1 MLKYIFRRILLVIP
15 VILGVILFTFLIAQV
30 TPGDPVKL
38 MLGPMATPTEIEE
51 MRQQLG
57 YNDPV
62 IIQFFN
68 YVVNVVQGDLGTSIQ
83 SNMPVLQEILS
94 RFPYTIELTLSGIS
108 LAILLGL
115 VTGSIAALGKS
126 AWVRSSVIVFS
137 LVFISIPIF
146 WFAML
151 LISFFSVNLGWF
163 AVSGDVGL
171 KALILPAI
179 TLAVGPAATI
189 SRLTYSSILDVSN
202 EDFVRTA
209 RSKGVADFFV
219 TTYHI
224 LRNAMV
230 PVVTLVGLQ
239 FAGMLG
245 GSVFVESIFSRP
257 GIGSLAVSAISARD
271 YPEVQGVVLFTATIY
286 VLVNLFVDILYCV
299 IDPRIRLD

>member
-15 VILGVILFTFLIAQV
+15 VILGVILFTFLIAQI

-38 MLGPMATPTEIEE
+38 MLGPMATPTEIEA
-51 MRQQLG
+51 MRQELG

-62 IIQFFN
+62 IIQFFS
-68 YVVNVVQGDLGTSIQ
+68 YVGHVLQGDLGTSIQ
-83 SNMPVLQEILS
+83 SNMPVLEEILS

-126 AWVRSSVIVFS
+126 PLLRNSVIVFS

-151 LISFFSVNLGWF
+151 LISFFSVTLGWF

-257 GIGSLAVSAISARD
+257 GIGSLAVTAISARD